1 MTYKTKAR
9 SASAVPTGAA
19 PPLLLTVGEPPETPF
34 SKSKKSR
41 RGKSQ
46 KICKGFS
53 GGARPSFAG
62 TGGGA
67 WVLRWLSVKMSSSE
81 CVKSLHSKSPSIL
94 LGDLLWSHDRGLN
107 PRPHPYHGCALPT
120 ELSRHIYLLLAK
132 GALHILLPAVGRAL
146 RPTVMYVSRR
156 SYRGTNIILTDN
168 SDVLKPCVGSIPS
181 SRTWL

>member
-1 MTYKTKAR
+1 MQRVLLGEAR
-9 SASAVPTGAA
+9 S
-19 PPLLLTVGEPPETPF
+19 
-34 SKSKKSR
+34 
-41 RGKSQ
+41 
-46 KICKGFS
+46 
-53 GGARPSFAG
+53 SFAG

-120 ELSRHIYLLLAK
+120 ELSRHIYLLLPK

-156 SYRGTNIILTDN
+156 RYRDTNIILTDN

-181 SRTWL
+181 SRTCL